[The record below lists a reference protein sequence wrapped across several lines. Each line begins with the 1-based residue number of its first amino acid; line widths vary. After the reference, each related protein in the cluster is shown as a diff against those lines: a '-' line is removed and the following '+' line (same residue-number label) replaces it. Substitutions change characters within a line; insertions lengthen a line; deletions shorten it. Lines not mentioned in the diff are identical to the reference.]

1 MLRFAAALV
10 LAIVGMAGDAV
21 AANGGREIWK
31 VASEHDFPPYNFTSK
46 GQRTGIDTLIAE
58 AVLAEMGVTPLHI
71 AVSLPEVKQLL
82 DQNAVHMGFQ
92 LIGTEKARR
101 RFILVGPFREG
112 RTELMVKK
120 GAAIRFDSLD
130 DLVGLRLGVV
140 RGFAYSEA
148 FGADKRLT
156 KVRAY
161 ASLTNFRRLFL
172 GVVDAVV
179 GDRLT
184 LLYYADLDGV
194 RPDKFEFLPKPLA
207 IEPRYF
213 AFPLKRAAEAARF
226 QAALDRLK
234 ADGTIDRIIASW
246 LDQAPEIAE

>member
-1 MLRFAAALV
+1 MVRFAAAVV
-10 LAIVGMAGDAV
+10 LAIAGMAG
-21 AANGGREIWK
+21 AAAAEGVREIWK
-31 VASEHDFPPYNFTSK
+31 IASEHDFPPYNFTSK

-58 AVLAEMGVTPLHI
+58 TVLAEMGVTPLHI

-82 DQNAVHMGFQ
+82 DHNAVHMGFQ
-92 LIGTEKARR
+92 FIGTEKARR

-120 GAAIRFDSLD
+120 GAAVRFDSLD

-156 KVRAY
+156 KVKAH

-194 RPDKFEFLPKPLA
+194 RPDKFDFLPKPLA

-213 AFPLKRAAEAARF
+213 AFPLKRAEEAARF

-234 ADGTIDRIIASW
+234 ADGTIDRIVATW